1 MSTVLIKM
9 LRSERNKS
17 LHKSKLITTDLLPFG
32 CLAFFFFNASADS
45 SAANKVNK
53 KTLVF

>member
-1 MSTVLIKM
+1 MSTVLIRM
-9 LRSERNKS
+9 LRSKRNKL

-32 CLAFFFFNASADS
+32 CFAVLFNASADS

>member
-9 LRSERNKS
+9 LRSKRNKS
-17 LHKSKLITTDLLPFG
+17 LHKSRLITTDLLSFG
-32 CLAFFFFNASADS
+32 CFAFFFFNASADS

-53 KTLVF
+53 KTFVF